1 MCTLYTYTNTC
12 MPRFSAS
19 GFSIWILWALQVSQS
34 NPWAHVW
41 IPHMQCV
48 YVCEYTHRC
57 TYLHSP
63 PVKNT
68 ERTDNTCIFSHV
80 KNNPSHQPATSPL
93 RRLSE
98 HPQPRPPSLINKLHV
113 HGSHVHTLQRVCSQ
127 IRTLVLTD
135 TCGAYTLAHAQ
146 VLKTFV

>member
-1 MCTLYTYTNTC
+1 MHLDSQSGFFELFRCLSPTPGLTSEYPACSVCARVNIRTDAPTYTHPPSKIQKGLTT
-12 MPRFSAS
+12 
-19 GFSIWILWALQVSQS
+19 LVSFRMS
-34 NPWAHVW
+34 
-41 IPHMQCV
+41 
-48 YVCEYTHRC
+48 
-57 TYLHSP
+57 
-63 PVKNT
+63 
-68 ERTDNTCIFSHV
+68 
-80 KNNPSHQPATSPL
+80 NNPSHQPATSPL